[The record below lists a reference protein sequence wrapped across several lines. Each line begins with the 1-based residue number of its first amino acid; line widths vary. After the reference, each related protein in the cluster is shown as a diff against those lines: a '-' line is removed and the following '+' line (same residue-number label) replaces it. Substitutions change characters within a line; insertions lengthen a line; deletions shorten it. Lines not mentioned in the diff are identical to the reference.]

1 MATPTPLFFVRPV
14 SRSDSLHY
22 FVTTTYIF
30 VDCYITSISVI
41 AVFSEV
47 FFNSQNQKNRVKG

>member
-14 SRSDSLHY
+14 SRSDSLRY

-30 VDCYITSISVI
+30 VDCYITSISMI
-41 AVFSEV
+41 AVFSKV
-47 FFNSQNQKNRVKG
+47 FLIVKTKKTE